1 MKKNNLPIPTN
12 RRSNPLWEDIRK
24 FSRKKLS
31 WAIVLVFFG
40 LLGIFIPVIPGL
52 LLILL
57 AVALFKPGL
66 MVKIRAKI
74 NSIF

>member
-1 MKKNNLPIPTN
+1 MPVPTN
-12 RRSNPLWEDIRK
+12 KRSNPLWEEIRR
-24 FSRKKLS
+24 FTRKKYG
-31 WAIVLVFFG
+31 WAILLLLIG
-40 LLGIFIPVIPGL
+40 MLGIVIPVIPGL

-66 MVKIRAKI
+66 MAKIRAKI